1 MLPPGKVTEV
11 SEPANLDRV
20 AIMMTQIVAECLT
33 GLFRTILLP
42 VAGALTVVAM
52 ILAPDSGAARDA
64 ILNAFTITAAW
75 IVAEG
80 AMLGSALALRWL
92 DARRN
97 AI

>member
-20 AIMMTQIVAECLT
+20 AIMMTQIVTECLT

-52 ILAPDSGAARDA
+52 ILAP
-64 ILNAFTITAAW
+64 
-75 IVAEG
+75 
-80 AMLGSALALRWL
+80 
-92 DARRN
+92 
-97 AI
+97 